1 MDIINVDSKI
11 LASISGVLLGFSMF
25 FVKIAISSGLFG
37 IGFFI
42 NPLTWLAAGLGL
54 AGFLIMQKSF
64 HDGYVSVSISLIA
77 GISIII
83 PVVLANMFLGEVVG
97 MDWLGIVLILLGV
110 LILGFGS
117 KHKEKKVKKR

>member
-1 MDIINVDSKI
+1 MPFNIDSKV

-25 FVKIAISSGLFG
+25 FVKITIFSGV
-37 IGFFI
+37 GFFI
-42 NPLTWLAAGLGL
+42 NPLTWLAAFLGL

-64 HDGYVSVSISLIA
+64 HDGYVSISISLIA

-83 PVVLANMFLGEVVG
+83 PVVLANLFLGEVVG

-117 KHKEKKVKKR
+117 RHKELKKKQKRRKK